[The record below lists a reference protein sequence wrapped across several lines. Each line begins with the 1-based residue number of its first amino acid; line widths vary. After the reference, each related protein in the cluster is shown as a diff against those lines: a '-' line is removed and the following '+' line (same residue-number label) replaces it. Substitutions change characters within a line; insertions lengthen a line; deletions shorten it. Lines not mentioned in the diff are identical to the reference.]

1 MKVCQ
6 GVNMYFSSVHI
17 EELATTP
24 FPDKEPP
31 PFPIAD
37 TENFKKTTNHT
48 QQLKFKTNSIN

>member
-1 MKVCQ
+1 
-6 GVNMYFSSVHI
+6 MYFSSFHI

-31 PFPIAD
+31 PFAIAD